1 MNSDTK
7 FINFSPPE
15 MDTSFSGVRRLCQT
29 PSQCT
34 RASGSRDINI
44 SHFSN
49 PILCSKRGDENV
61 DIKTIIP
68 KQHVKLV
75 ITKSSLWNF
84 TEIDLQPE
92 KQLEYIFDNDDTDK
106 INVIVKKNI
115 LQKICSY
122 RSQDVI
128 KNKYNYEKFI
138 TYNEIIH
145 KLRECNLKCFYCD
158 KVVYILYEN
167 VREPMQWSLERID
180 NKYGHNNDNTEI
192 ACLNCNLRRRTMYHE
207 RYRMTK
213 KMIIVRTGVEKL

>member
-7 FINFSPPE
+7 F
-15 MDTSFSGVRRLCQT
+15 
-29 PSQCT
+29 
-34 RASGSRDINI
+34 INI

-49 PILCSKRGDENV
+49 PILCSKGGGDENV

-68 KQHVKLV
+68 KQRVKLV

-92 KQLEYIFDNDDTDK
+92 KQLEYIFDNDN
-106 INVIVKKNI
+106 IIVKKNI

-122 RSQDVI
+122 RAQDVI
-128 KNKYNYEKFI
+128 KKKYNYEKFI

-180 NKYGHNNDNTEI
+180 NSYGHNNDNTEI

-213 KMIIVRTGVEKL
+213 KMIIVKKEETTDGTSNNIHYT

>member
-1 MNSDTK
+1 MESNTK
-7 FINFSPPE
+7 FINI
-15 MDTSFSGVRRLCQT
+15 
-29 PSQCT
+29 
-34 RASGSRDINI
+34 SR
-44 SHFSN
+44 FSN
-49 PILCSKRGDENV
+49 PIQYSKVGDENV
-61 DIKTIIP
+61 DSLNIKTIIP
-68 KQHVKLV
+68 KQRIKLV
-75 ITKSSLWNF
+75 ITKSSSWNF

-92 KQLEYIFDNDDTDK
+92 KQLEYIFDNDNNDNDK
-106 INVIVKKNI
+106 INVFVKKNI

-180 NKYGHNNDNTEI
+180 NSYGHNNDNTEI

-213 KMIIVRTGVEKL
+213 KMIIIKKTQ